1 MWMTSLT
8 THENSIVFGCK
19 QQMAYEMRISDWSSD
34 VCSSVLFSF
43 ALFASFADQ
52 KLYAPRVGFMVR
64 VQLQIPEQAARHDE
78 QRGLFSVSL
87 MKRYPEQPQDRARRS
102 SGSCTS
108 CDRRLWSRM
117 RNCRPRTLMMPS
129 SMNLEN
135 VRLPVRL
142 ERGRVGK
149 R

>member
-78 QRGLFSVSL
+78 QRGLSIGRASRRERACPHVSISVVAVPL
-87 MKRYPEQPQDRARRS
+87 
-102 SGSCTS
+102 
-108 CDRRLWSRM
+108 
-117 RNCRPRTLMMPS
+117 
-129 SMNLEN
+129 
-135 VRLPVRL
+135 
-142 ERGRVGK
+142 
-149 R
+149 